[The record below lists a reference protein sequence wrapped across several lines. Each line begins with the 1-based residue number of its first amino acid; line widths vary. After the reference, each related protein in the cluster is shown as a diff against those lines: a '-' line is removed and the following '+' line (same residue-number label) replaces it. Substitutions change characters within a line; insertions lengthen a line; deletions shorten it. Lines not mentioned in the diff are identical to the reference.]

1 MSIID
6 VFPNVKF
13 TYLIRNIKLFG
24 TFYLIKDY
32 FLCIIDFVMRLFES
46 KSYSET
52 TVIFRDVSNPLSS

>member
-6 VFPNVKF
+6 FFPNVKF
-13 TYLIRNIKLFG
+13 TYLIRNIKLFS
-24 TFYLIKDY
+24 TFFLIKDY

>member
-24 TFYLIKDY
+24 TFFLIKDY